1 MNTSF
6 SSRHY
11 FFLSKEFGC
20 KKITKKSRLKV
31 FFVRVLFSTILLN
44 SPFYYEAKP

>member
-11 FFLSKEFGC
+11 FFLSKEFSC
-20 KKITKKSRLKV
+20 KKITKKMWAKSLFRQSA
-31 FFVRVLFSTILLN
+31 FFHNTS
-44 SPFYYEAKP
+44 